1 MNKKIIG
8 AVLLMGM
15 ISVAACQQASNTT
28 TESEQVVAGAVMEDG
43 EPRWGLMMA
52 ASGESEQ
59 MMEIIDAFNN
69 MDVEGVFAHSADT
82 VRMSSAD
89 GSAIQMTREAMSGWF
104 ASMDSVKWNVGAVIP
119 VQREEG
125 TSVSVIVDGMQTDY
139 YKDGTVESYRLME
152 RFVFTDG
159 VMNRV
164 YQYTAAMPE
173 ESAD

>member
-8 AVLLMGM
+8 AVLLMGT
-15 ISVAACQQASNTT
+15 ISVAACQQASDSTAKP
-28 TESEQVVAGAVMEDG
+28 EQVMAGAVMQDD

-52 ASGESEQ
+52 ASGEGEQ

-69 MDVEGVFAHSADT
+69 MDVDGVFTHSADT

-89 GSAIQMTREAMSGWF
+89 GSTIQMTREAMSGWF

-139 YKDGTVESYRLME
+139 YKDSTVESYRLME

>member
-15 ISVAACQQASNTT
+15 ISVAACQQASNSTA
-28 TESEQVVAGAVMEDG
+28 EPEQVVAGAVMEDG

-52 ASGESEQ
+52 ASGEGEQ

-89 GSAIQMTREAMSGWF
+89 GSTIQMTREAMSNWF

-125 TSVSVIVDGMQTDY
+125 TRVSVIVDGMQTDY
-139 YKDGTVESYRLME
+139 YKDGTVDTYRLME

-164 YQYTAAMPE
+164 YQYTAVIPE

>member
-1 MNKKIIG
+1 MNKKIFG

-15 ISVAACQQASNTT
+15 ISVAACQQASNSPA
-28 TESEQVVAGAVMEDG
+28 EPEQVVAGAVMEDG

-52 ASGESEQ
+52 ASGEGEQ
-59 MMEIIDAFNN
+59 MMDIIDAFNN

-89 GSAIQMTREAMSGWF
+89 GSTIQMTREAMSDWF

-125 TSVSVIVDGMQTDY
+125 TRVSVIVDGMQTDY
-139 YKDGTVESYRLME
+139 YKDGTVDTYRLME

-164 YQYTAAMPE
+164 YQYTAVIPE

>member
-1 MNKKIIG
+1 MTNKIIG
-8 AVLLMGM
+8 AVLLLGM
-15 ISVAACQQASNTT
+15 ISVTACQQASNTT
-28 TESEQVVAGAVMEDG
+28 TESEQVVAGAVMDDG

-52 ASGESEQ
+52 ASGEGEQ

-89 GSAIQMTREAMSGWF
+89 GSTIQMTREAMSGWF

-159 VMNRV
+159 VMTRV

-173 ESAD
+173 ESAE

>member
-15 ISVAACQQASNTT
+15 ISVAACQQASNSTA
-28 TESEQVVAGAVMEDG
+28 EPEQVMAGAVMEDG

-52 ASGESEQ
+52 ASGEGEQ

-89 GSAIQMTREAMSGWF
+89 GSTIQMTREAMSGWF

-164 YQYTAAMPE
+164 YQYTAVIPE